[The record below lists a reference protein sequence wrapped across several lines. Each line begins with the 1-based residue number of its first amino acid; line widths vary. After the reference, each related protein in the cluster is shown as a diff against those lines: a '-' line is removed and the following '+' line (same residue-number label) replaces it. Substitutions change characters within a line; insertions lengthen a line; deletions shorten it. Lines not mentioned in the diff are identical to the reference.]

1 MSTTPIYIP
10 TFISSVDFKPAKVL
24 PRIYFYNGTK
34 NSLPYYI
41 EGREGSNVG
50 SIQFTEFPYFDHY
63 SGSTPDASS
72 KSLLFNNEATPY
84 GETPTE
90 SLYTEYWESYV
101 QLLYNPKTRLLNCSA
116 IIPLSEYFNLE
127 LNDIVNFRGNYYH
140 LRAIN
145 DYNLSTGEC
154 TLQLLGPVISDTLN
168 QKVQFNGIITDG
180 LQLYLDAGNTN
191 SYPGTGTIWNSLTG
205 GESSGSLRSGP
216 TYSTEY
222 GGSIVF
228 DGVNDFVSVNRLPA
242 LNFTP
247 NSSFTMTVWAKV
259 NSMSASDRQGTIF
272 ARGSTGGSFGIGMSR
287 GTTNNYNWTV
297 GSRAVGAIT
306 TTIPYTIG
314 NVECITFVYTPTFQY
329 VYKNGVLINTQN
341 TSAGVG
347 GAFDNTDY
355 AMFNSN
361 AVPSG
366 TSGWPAGSVY
376 SALIYNRA
384 LTDAEVAYNYNISKV
399 RFGL

>member
-191 SYPGTGTIWNSLTG
+191 SYPGTGTTWFNLAAGTPT
-205 GESSGSLRSGP
+205 GSLIDGP
-216 TYSTEY
+216 TFSTEY
-222 GGSIVF
+222 GGSLVF
-228 DGVNDFVSVNRLPA
+228 DGVDDYVNISRFPN
-242 LNFTP
+242 LNFSP
-247 NSSFTMTVWAKV
+247 SSSFSMTVWAKV
-259 NSMSASDRQGTIF
+259 DSMSTNRTAVVLG
-272 ARGSTGGSFGIGMSR
+272 RGSTGGSYGIGMTRSS
-287 GTTNNYNWTV
+287 GGAYTWNV
-297 GSRAVGAIT
+297 GSRAVVNTAT
-306 TTIPYTIG
+306 SIPYTVGDID
-314 NVECITFVYTPTFQY
+314 NITLVYTPTFQY
-329 VYKNGVLINTQN
+329 VYKNGVLEGTNNTV
-341 TSAGVG
+341 SGVSG
-347 GAFDNTDY
+347 SFDAASY
-355 AMFNSN
+355 QIMFAS

-366 TSGWPAGSVY
+366 TAGWPAGSVY